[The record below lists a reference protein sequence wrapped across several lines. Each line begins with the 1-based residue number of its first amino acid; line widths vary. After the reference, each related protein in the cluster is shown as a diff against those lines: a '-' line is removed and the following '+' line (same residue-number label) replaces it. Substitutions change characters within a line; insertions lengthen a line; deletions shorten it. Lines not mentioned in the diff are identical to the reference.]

1 MRALPPAPPL
11 VVALNMGYGHLRPA
25 HALAQ
30 FMGTELLE
38 ADSPDVAGP
47 DEMRLWARSRRL
59 YEATTRW
66 SGIPFLGAPLRM
78 LVERYTHIPHLH
90 PYRDQSRKTV
100 AVRTLERLVKRG
112 IGRRLVERARDTG
125 RPILT
130 TFFAPALAADANG
143 LDRVYC
149 VVTDSDINRAWAPP
163 EPGNTRITYLVPSMR
178 ALRRLRAYG
187 VPKARIHATGYP
199 LPHELVGG
207 EALLTLKRNLAG
219 RLVRLDRKGSFRDS
233 YPDEVRHFLGD
244 LPRSEEGAAPLV
256 TFAVGGAGA
265 QTEIAARFLPGLKGE
280 IEKGRLKLALVA
292 GARAAVRDRFRELLA
307 KHRLE
312 GAVEILFEEGVLDY
326 FRAFNALL
334 ARTDVLWTKPSEMT
348 FFGALGLPLVL
359 SRPVGVHE
367 WYNRRWARES
377 GAGLKQRDARYAA
390 QWLKEWLEDGLLASA
405 AWSGF
410 TRLPKFGL
418 YRIARLC
425 EEGTT

>member
-1 MRALPPAPPL
+1 
-11 VVALNMGYGHLRPA
+11 MGYGHLRPA
-25 HALAQ
+25 HALAEHL
-30 FMGTELLE
+30 GTDLLE
-38 ADSPDVAGP
+38 ADAPEVAGP
-47 DEMRLWARSRRL
+47 DEARLWARSRRL

-66 SGIPFLGAPLRM
+66 SGIPLVGAPLRM

-90 PYRDQSRKTV
+90 PYRDQSKKTV
-100 AVRTLERLVKRG
+100 AVRALERLVKRG
-112 IGRRLVERARDTG
+112 IGRRLVDRARDTG

-130 TFFAPALAADANG
+130 TFFAPALAADAQG

-163 EPGNTRITYLVPSMR
+163 VPSLTRINYLVPSMR

-187 VPKARIHATGYP
+187 VPKERIHATGYP

-207 EALLTLKRNLAG
+207 ESLGTLKKNLAG
-219 RLVRLDRKGSFRDS
+219 RLVRLDRKGSFRES

-244 LPRSEEGAAPLV
+244 LPRSEEGVAPLV
-256 TFAVGGAGA
+256 TFCVGGAGA
-265 QTEIAARFLPGLKGE
+265 QTEIAARFLPALKPD
-280 IEKGRLKLALVA
+280 IEGGRLRLALVA
-292 GARAAVRDRFRELLA
+292 GIRAEVRDRFRELLGRHKVTA
-307 KHRLE
+307 E
-312 GAVEILFEEGVLDY
+312 VLFEPDVLSY

-334 ARTDVLWTKPSEMT
+334 ARTDILWTKPSEMT

-359 SRPVGVHE
+359 SSPVGVHE

-390 QWLKEWLEDGLLASA
+390 YWLKEWLDDGLLASA

-418 YRIARLC
+418 YRIERLVH
-425 EEGTT
+425 GDPR

>member
-1 MRALPPAPPL
+1 MRSLPPEPPL

-25 HALAQ
+25 HALAR
-30 FMGTELLE
+30 FMGTPLLE

-47 DEMRLWARSRRL
+47 NEMRLWARSRRL

-66 SGIPFLGAPLRM
+66 SGIPFIGAPLRM

-112 IGRRLVERARDTG
+112 IGQRLVERSRETG

-130 TFFAPALAADANG
+130 TFFAPALAADASG

-163 EPGNTRITYLVPSMR
+163 EPAKTRITYLVPSMR

-187 VPKARIHATGYP
+187 VPKERIQATGYP
-199 LPHELVGG
+199 LPDELVGG
-207 EALLTLKRNLAG
+207 ESLATLKRNLAG
-219 RLVRLDRKGSFRDS
+219 RLVRLDRKRSFRES

-244 LPRSEEGAAPLV
+244 LPEAEEGVAPLV
-256 TFAVGGAGA
+256 AFAVGGAGA
-265 QTEIAARFLPGLKGE
+265 QTEIAARFLPGLKAE
-280 IEKGRLKLALVA
+280 IEQGRLRLALVA
-292 GARAAVRDRFRELLA
+292 GIRVAVRDRFRELLA

-312 GAVEILFEEGVLDY
+312 SSVEILFEPDVLSY
-326 FRAFNALL
+326 FQSFNALL

-367 WYNRRWARES
+367 WYNRRWARET

-390 QWLKEWLEDGLLASA
+390 QWLREWMDDGILASA

-425 EEGTT
+425 QEGTS

>member
-1 MRALPPAPPL
+1 
-11 VVALNMGYGHLRPA
+11 MGYGHLRPA
-25 HALAQ
+25 HALAEYL
-30 FMGTELLE
+30 GTDLLE
-38 ADSPDVAGP
+38 ADAPAVAGP
-47 DEMRLWARSRRL
+47 DEARLWARSRRL

-66 SGIPFLGAPLRM
+66 SGIPLVGAPLRM

-100 AVRTLERLVKRG
+100 AVRALERLVRRG
-112 IGRRLVERARDTG
+112 IGRRLVARSRETG

-130 TFFAPALAADANG
+130 TFFAPALAADAQG

-163 EPGNTRITYLVPSMR
+163 EPAGTRITYLVPSMR

-187 VPKARIHATGYP
+187 VPKERIHATGYP

-207 EALLTLKRNLAG
+207 ESLVTLKENLAG
-219 RLVRLDRKGSFRDS
+219 RLVRLDPQRTFRDS
-233 YPDEVRHFLGD
+233 CPDELRTFLGE
-244 LPRSEEGAAPLV
+244 LPAGEEGRAPLV
-256 TFAVGGAGA
+256 TFCVGGAGA
-265 QTEIAARFLPGLKGE
+265 QTEIARRFLPGLRPE

-292 GARAAVRDRFRELLA
+292 GVRPEVRDRFRDLLA
-307 KHRLE
+307 RHRLE
-312 GAVEILFEEGVLDY
+312 DTVEILFEPDILAY

-334 ARTDVLWTKPSEMT
+334 ARTDILWTKPSEMT

-390 QWLKEWLEDGLLASA
+390 QWLREGLEDGLLAAA

-418 YRIARLC
+418 YRIERLVH
-425 EEGTT
+425 GDPR